1 MTGTSSKL
9 RSALSM
15 GVAPLLALPLLTACI
30 SRDEHD
36 QLMAEAHNRMAMSQE
51 QHRQQLAAA
60 NAQILTLQNELV
72 KLQGQIAER
81 DRQLEEAA
89 TSQAK
94 LQKKL
99 DDSTAL
105 AEQLRLTLERAGKS
119 VDQLVAEKGDLAKA
133 LDEQKKRMEELRKA
147 QEAAQ
152 KRAALLQQLMAK
164 FQKMIDA
171 GELTV
176 VVRNGRLVLQ
186 LRNDVLFD
194 SGQVTLKDAGKAS
207 LKEVAAILKTLD
219 DRDFQVAG
227 HTDNVPISTQRFP
240 SNWELS
246 AARAVNV
253 VKFLEGE
260 GVAPGVLSA
269 AGYSEYDP
277 VAANDTSEGKAKNRR
292 IEIVLQPNIAEL
304 VKIPGLKE
312 EKYPP
317 KGR

>member
-1 MTGTSSKL
+1 MI
-9 RSALSM
+9 
-15 GVAPLLALPLLTACI
+15 APVTA
-30 SRDEHD
+30 H
-36 QLMAEAHNRMAMSQE
+36 A
-51 QHRQQLAAA
+51 
-60 NAQILTLQNELV
+60 ELV
-72 KLQGQIAER
+72 ALIREAER
-81 DRQLEEAA
+81 ILIFTGAGISTGSGIPDYRGPRGVWKTKEPVMYQDFMSSDAA
-89 TSQAK
+89 RREYWA
-94 LQKKL
+94 QK
-99 DDSTAL
+99 
-105 AEQLRLTLERAGKS
+105 AEGWASFRDAEPNATHAAIVTLERAGKS

-133 LDEQKKRMEELRKA
+133 LEEQKKRMEELRKA

-194 SGQVTLKDAGKAS
+194 SGQVTLKDAGKNA
-207 LKEVAAILKTLD
+207 LKEVAKILKTLN

-253 VKFLEGE
+253 VKFLEDE

-277 VAANDTSEGKAKNRR
+277 VAANESSDGKAKNRR
-292 IEIVLQPNIAEL
+292 IEIVLQPNLAEL

-312 EKYPP
+312 EK
-317 KGR
+317 

>member
-1 MTGTSSKL
+1 MTRTSSKL
-9 RSALSM
+9 RTVFTA
-15 GVAPLLALPLLTACI
+15 GIAPLLALPLLGACI

-36 QLMAEAHNRMAMSQE
+36 QLMAEAQQRMAFAQE

-60 NAQILTLQNELV
+60 NGQILTLQTELTN
-72 KLQGQIAER
+72 LQGQIAER

-89 TSQAK
+89 TTHAK
-94 LQKKL
+94 LQKQL

-133 LDEQKKRMEELRKA
+133 LEEQKKRMEELRKA

-194 SGQVTLKDAGKAS
+194 SGQVTLKDAGKNA
-207 LKEVAAILKTLD
+207 LKEVAKILKTLN

-253 VKFLEGE
+253 VKFLEDE

-277 VAANDTSEGKAKNRR
+277 VAANESSDGKAKNRR
-292 IEIVLQPNIAEL
+292 IEIVLQPNLAEL
-304 VKIPGLKE
+304 VKIPGLQV
-312 EKYPP
+312 EKLDR
-317 KGR
+317 GV

>member
-1 MTGTSSKL
+1 MTRTSSKL
-9 RSALSM
+9 RSVLS
-15 GVAPLLALPLLTACI
+15 GAASLLALPLLTACI

-36 QLMAEAHNRMAMSQE
+36 QLMAEAQQRMAMAQE
-51 QHRQQLAAA
+51 QHRQQLAAS
-60 NAQILTLQNELV
+60 NAQILALQNELA
-72 KLQGQIAER
+72 KLKAEIAAR
-81 DRQLEEAA
+81 DKQLEEAA
-89 TSQAK
+89 TRHAK
-94 LQKKL
+94 LQREL
-99 DDSTAL
+99 DDATAL
-105 AEQLRLTLERAGKS
+105 GEQLRQTLERAGKS

-133 LDEQKKRMEELRKA
+133 LADQKKRMAELRKA

-152 KRAALLQQLMAK
+152 KRAALLQQLIAK

-171 GELTV
+171 GDLTV

-194 SGQVTLKDAGKAS
+194 SGKVTLKDAGKTA
-207 LKEVAAILKTLD
+207 LEEVASILKTVG

-227 HTDNVPISTQRFP
+227 HTDNVPISTERFP

-253 VKFLEGE
+253 VKFLENE

-277 VAANDTSEGKAKNRR
+277 VADNDTSQGKAKNRR
-292 IEIVLQPNIAEL
+292 IEIVLQPNLAEL
-304 VKIPGLKE
+304 VKIPGLDKA
-312 EKYPP
+312 K
-317 KGR
+317 

>member
-1 MTGTSSKL
+1 MNNCGHC
-9 RSALSM
+9 R
-15 GVAPLLALPLLTACI
+15 
-30 SRDEHD
+30 
-36 QLMAEAHNRMAMSQE
+36 AENP
-51 QHRQQLAAA
+51 AAA
-60 NAQILTLQNELV
+60 KFCNQCGKALGQAAQAPQRNYTPPHL
-72 KLQGQIAER
+72 AEQVLKHR
-81 DRQLEEAA
+81 AA
-89 TSQAK
+89 MEGERKRVTVLFADIK
-94 LQKKL
+94 G
-99 DDSTAL
+99 STAL

-194 SGQVTLKDAGKAS
+194 SGQVTLKDAGKNA
-207 LKEVAAILKTLD
+207 LKEVAKILKTLN

-227 HTDNVPISTQRFP
+227 HTDDVPISTQRFP

-253 VKFLEGE
+253 VKFLEDE

-277 VAANDTSEGKAKNRR
+277 VAANETSGGKAKNRR
-292 IEIVLQPNIAEL
+292 IEIVLQPNLAEL

-312 EKYPP
+312 EK
-317 KGR
+317 